1 MSATPTEIARPTGLC
16 ASSGRVITPGEPFVA
31 ALVEREDAAGTARF
45 TREDF
50 ALAEWQSGVRPVPAE
65 ADARATLVASW
76 RSVMPDASAPRRQ
89 QVSPEEA
96 MDLFESLASRSAEL
110 DDRHAA
116 LCFLLTLILVRK
128 RVLRVET
135 TGRDPESGRDVLR
148 VRPFSRVLGDEA
160 PAWEIT
166 DPGLT
171 SADTDRVA
179 ELAEELAQLMPDA
192 VSAAGGAR
200 A

>member
-1 MSATPTEIARPTGLC
+1 MTATPTEIARPTGLC
-16 ASSGRVITPGEPFVA
+16 AASGRVIAPGEAFVA
-31 ALVEREDAAGTARF
+31 ALVEREDASGVARF

-50 ALAEWQSGVRPVPAE
+50 ALGAWSGGARPTPAE
-65 ADARATLVASW
+65 GDARVALVASW
-76 RSVMPDASAPRRQ
+76 RSVMPDAHTPRRQ

-96 MDLFESLASRSAEL
+96 MDLFESLASRVGEL

-128 RVLRVET
+128 RVLRVEST
-135 TGRDPESGRDVLR
+135 KRDAESGRDVLR
-148 VRPFSRVLGDEA
+148 VRPFRKSESGES
-160 PAWEIT
+160 PTWEIP

-171 SADTDRVA
+171 SADAERIA

-192 VSAAGGAR
+192 PGAQ